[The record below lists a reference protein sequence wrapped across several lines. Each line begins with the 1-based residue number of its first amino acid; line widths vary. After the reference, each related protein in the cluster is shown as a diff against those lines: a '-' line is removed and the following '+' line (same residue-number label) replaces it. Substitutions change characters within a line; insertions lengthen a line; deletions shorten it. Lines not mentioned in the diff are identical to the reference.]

1 MQSEP
6 AVWVRA
12 VPLVRDSWP
21 GLSVVL
27 SSGSWGSYA
36 RPCKISSV
44 VTEPGGCES
53 ANSMKINHALG
64 ICLPALCLAGC
75 VYVTADDAPG
85 LPDVSKMSAAAR
97 PERINLRVALD
108 CLPTCAFIGT
118 DLAQT
123 QRIIATEYVRS
134 GRFTITPSDDVSRV
148 ADVKVSVT
156 REEAWLAPPYCQRT
170 FGFLPASWRDH
181 VRMATTLSGREG
193 MAPRRIEQEADV
205 EYYCHLF
212 LLPWLPFSDEPGA
225 LDRTMATLSD
235 RTTRD
240 LAR

>member
-1 MQSEP
+1 
-6 AVWVRA
+6 
-12 VPLVRDSWP
+12 
-21 GLSVVL
+21 
-27 SSGSWGSYA
+27 
-36 RPCKISSV
+36 
-44 VTEPGGCES
+44 
-53 ANSMKINHALG
+53 MKINHALG
-64 ICLPALCLAGC
+64 TCLAALWLAGC
-75 VYVTADDAPG
+75 VYVTADDVPGSQDAP
-85 LPDVSKMSAAAR
+85 KMSATAR

-123 QRIIATEYVRS
+123 TRIIATEYGRS

-156 REEAWLAPPYCQRT
+156 REEGWLGPAYCQRT
-170 FGFLPASWRDH
+170 FGFLPATWRDH
-181 VRMATTLSGREG
+181 VRMVTTLSGREG
-193 MAPRRIEQEADV
+193 VTARRIEREADV
-205 EYYCHLF
+205 EHYCHLF

-235 RTTRD
+235 RTTKD